1 MAFLKVLLAALLWG
15 LAALQPCLGQ
25 SRIIGGKPVLNNRFP
40 YFAKLRIV
48 FLENGQQYVTYC
60 GGALVTS
67 DTVLTVAHCL
77 VNPKIV
83 SISVTLGTYSDT
95 PNSASQKIKAA
106 SWTPH
111 PKYDGTLKT
120 SDIGVVKLSQKVVI
134 APIKLSFTSGF
145 PKQGRNVTVI
155 GDDSNSLSQVQLLVR
170 NWDDCYK
177 LYAEVDGTAK
187 ICAGGNGKNACAGDS
202 GGPMVVRGQSRSGDV
217 FAGIV
222 SHGPNPCKDLPVV
235 YTRVSSYKD
244 WIRKEACIS
253 WTQGR

>member
-1 MAFLKVLLAALLWG
+1 MQSALLHG
-15 LAALQPCLGQ
+15 PLSHDL
-25 SRIIGGKPVLNNRFP
+25 PVFFR
-40 YFAKLRIV
+40 RRR
-48 FLENGQQYVTYC
+48 Q
-60 GGALVTS
+60 
-67 DTVLTVAHCL
+67 TVAHCL

-155 GDDSNSLSQVQLLVR
+155 GDDLQ
-170 NWDDCYK
+170 
-177 LYAEVDGTAK
+177 
-187 ICAGGNGKNACAGDS
+187 
-202 GGPMVVRGQSRSGDV
+202 
-217 FAGIV
+217 
-222 SHGPNPCKDLPVV
+222 
-235 YTRVSSYKD
+235 
-244 WIRKEACIS
+244 
-253 WTQGR
+253 